1 MQNSQPTLYMD
12 EILELGRKLGEL
24 GSGLSRTK
32 SEVRRLNEPDVDLYI
47 WINNEGY
54 YYGQAYVGF
63 ACDNTWYQKTS
74 LTRGPSRG
82 VIETAVVI

>member
-54 YYGQAYVGF
+54 YAGQAWVGT